1 MTVQVK
7 CDIIIFNLKKCK
19 SSVVTQRDIRA
30 KLNRTAFLNGIFQF
44 FFGHDY
50 RNIILR
56 KHGHRQQCGAE
67 AEDQEE
73 GQETFFHGVFPFR
86 RQILSASRQNSGIS
100 RWVVDG
106 VCAIVTCRW
115 EKGKDFGKFIFA
127 GKKASPSR
135 GGGSA

>member
-1 MTVQVK
+1 MRKQSYSQAFFICELRLAILDVLFGYCAVLPYVFICQ
-7 CDIIIFNLKKCK
+7 FNF
-19 SSVVTQRDIRA
+19 IP
-30 KLNRTAFLNGIFQF
+30 F
-44 FFGHDY
+44 
-50 RNIILR
+50 R
-56 KHGHRQQCGAE
+56 KHRHRQQRSAE

-106 VCAIVTCRW
+106 FCAIITCRW
-115 EKGKDFGKFIFA
+115 EKGKDFGDFFWQ
-127 GKKASPSR
+127 KKASPSR